1 VGTYSI
7 YLKQEPANQ
16 RTSEPGTKELSLDR
30 LLMPWLIADAGSHV
44 LKTAVGIV

>member
-1 VGTYSI
+1 LFSLLSG
-7 YLKQEPANQ
+7 YLLNLSEAG
-16 RTSEPGTKELSLDR
+16 TSEPGTKELSLDR